1 MESLKALLLERLK
14 KFMNQFDKQRIAD
27 AIWII
32 EHYQEEIEEILKN
45 EGWHIWE
52 VSHSLFGMLDDIKRN
67 IGA

>member
-1 MESLKALLLERLK
+1 
-14 KFMNQFDKQRIAD
+14 MNQYDMHRIAD

-52 VSHSLFGMLDDIKRN
+52 VSHSLFGMLDDIKQN